1 MSSQKSPHSEEKC
14 ERTGAG
20 GTYTVPVGVL
30 PVILLIL
37 AMKIP
42 ILGLWAFVYW
52 LMKEPKASDGP
63 SAEVARK
70 MPPRLPEP
78 GDPRKPRRR
87 GPHGGQARPL
97 PSPRRD
103 PHPAA
108 TPRETVPAPL
118 SRST

>member
-1 MSSQKSPHSEEKC
+1 M
-14 ERTGAG
+14 
-20 GTYTVPVGVL
+20 GVL
-30 PVILLIL
+30 PIVLIIL

-42 ILGLWAFVYW
+42 VFGLWALVW
-52 LMKEPKASDGP
+52 WAKKEPEVEYDGDGKD
-63 SAEVARK
+63 EVRVK
-70 MPPRLPEP
+70 PPRDPEP
-78 GDPRKPRRR
+78 RDPRLGPRRR

-108 TPRETVPAPL
+108 TPRETAPAPV

>member
-1 MSSQKSPHSEEKC
+1 M
-14 ERTGAG
+14 
-20 GTYTVPVGVL
+20 GVL
-30 PVILLIL
+30 PAVLLIL

-42 ILGLWAFVYW
+42 ILGLITFVYW
-52 LMKEPKASDGP
+52 LMKEPQTDGP
-63 SAEVARK
+63 TKEMVRK
-70 MPPRLPEP
+70 LPPRLPEP
-78 GDPRKPRRR
+78 GDPRLPRRR

-108 TPRETVPAPL
+108 TPRETAPAPV

>member
-1 MSSQKSPHSEEKC
+1 
-14 ERTGAG
+14 
-20 GTYTVPVGVL
+20 VGVL

-42 ILGLWAFVYW
+42 IIGLWAFVYW
-52 LMKEPKASDGP
+52 LMKESKNTDGP
-63 SAEVARK
+63 SVEVARK
-70 MPPRLPEP
+70 MPPRLPQP
-78 GDPRKPRRR
+78 GNPRRR

-108 TPRETVPAPL
+108 TPRETVPAPV

>member
-1 MSSQKSPHSEEKC
+1 MDVVEA
-14 ERTGAG
+14 T
-20 GTYTVPVGVL
+20 
-30 PVILLIL
+30 LLIL

-42 ILGLWAFVYW
+42 ILGLITFVYW
-52 LMKEPKASDGP
+52 LMKEPQNG
-63 SAEVARK
+63 EQTEEMARK

-78 GDPRKPRRR
+78 GDPLRPRRR
-87 GPHGGQARPL
+87 GPHGGAARPL

-108 TPRETVPAPL
+108 TPRETAPAPV